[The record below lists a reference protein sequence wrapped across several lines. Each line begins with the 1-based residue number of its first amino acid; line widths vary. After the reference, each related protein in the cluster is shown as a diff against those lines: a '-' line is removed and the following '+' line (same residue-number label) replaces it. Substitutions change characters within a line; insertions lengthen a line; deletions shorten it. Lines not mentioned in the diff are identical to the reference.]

1 MLLLNSANDGSF
13 QRSEALANARDELA
27 RQLDVKVSNM
37 FKSFA
42 AITGDGG
49 SDSFD
54 KVAENVS
61 RQLTQQTLT
70 GSKQLKRWASKDGTL
85 VLLVGMTDNNQ
96 IVDNIKSSLKNEK
109 ALWQKLQA
117 KKSQEE
123 MDAYLE
129 KEFGL

>member
-1 MLLLNSANDGSF
+1 
-13 QRSEALANARDELA
+13 
-27 RQLDVKVSNM
+27 M